1 MNDMNKIEAL
11 TLYRKLYLARRAEE
25 KIGEEYFKDGMKTPV
40 HLGIG
45 GEAIQVGV
53 CHSLPEGFKAFGTY
67 RNHALYLTMT
77 NDTDGFFAELYGKAT
92 GPGKGKAGSMHLCAP
107 ENGLIA
113 TSAVVASTIP
123 LAVGVALANAYQASK
138 GIVAV
143 FFGDGAI
150 EEGTFW
156 ESLNFACLRKL
167 RVLFVCE
174 DNDLAIHTPASDR
187 QGFRSIVEAVS
198 GFNCSVD
205 EADGANVETV
215 ISATS
220 QMVQKML
227 DEPRPGFIRFPY
239 LRFLEHVGPR
249 EDFQAGYRVKPE
261 NQEMDRM
268 DPVKVYKH
276 CLLNMGCVEEDFR
289 SIQIEVNKQIDQSV
303 EAAEKA
309 PFPDPS
315 ELFQDVLI

>member
-1 MNDMNKIEAL
+1 MPKMKKEEAL
-11 TLYRKLYLARRAEE
+11 KLYRKLYLARRSEE

-45 GEAIQVGV
+45 GEAIPVGV
-53 CHSLPEGFKAFGTY
+53 CHSLPEGYKAFGTY

-77 NDTDGFFAELYGKAT
+77 DDTDGFFAELYGKAT
-92 GPGKGKAGSMHLCAP
+92 GGGKGKAGSMHLCAP
-107 ENGLIA
+107 EKGLIA

-123 LAVGVALANAYQASK
+123 VAVGVALANAYQGSK
-138 GIVAV
+138 DFVAV

-174 DNDLAIHTPASDR
+174 DNDLAIHTPTSER
-187 QGFRSIVEAVS
+187 QGFGTILEAIS
-198 GFNCSVD
+198 GFKCYAD
-205 EADGANVETV
+205 EADGHNVLEV

-220 QMVQKML
+220 QMVKNMFEQPK
-227 DEPRPGFIRFPY
+227 PGFIRFPY

-249 EDFQAGYRVKPE
+249 GDFNVGYRPRPE
-261 NQEMDRM
+261 KREMERL
-268 DPVKVYKH
+268 DPLQVYEQS
-276 CLLNMGCVEEDFR
+276 LLSMGCSEKELWVVK
-289 SIQIEVNKQIDQSV
+289 SEVQEQIDRSV
-303 EAAEKA
+303 EAAESA
-309 PFPDPS
+309 PFPEPA
-315 ELFQDVLI
+315 ELYRDVLI